1 MRKTVVGMVDS
12 YGTAERIVEDLEL
25 HGIVGNEVEVV
36 SGADEEVLGP
46 VAPSGDPPQEG
57 FADRIR
63 RLFRSLTHS
72 EKRQVHDYYAE
83 DPEFYAS
90 QVRQGRAMVIVRA
103 PDVLE
108 ADRAA
113 EILRRHGA
121 YDPKGGD
128 GPRIFWENDQPE
140 STPPPNEGQKEE
152 TIGNDALTT
161 GGTRA
166 DLEGRGTQIRKAT
179 EF

>member
-25 HGIVGNEVEVV
+25 HGIVGNEVELV

-46 VAPSGDPPQEG
+46 AAPSGAAPREG
-57 FADRIR
+57 LTDKIR
-63 RLFRSLTHS
+63 RFFQSIAYSNEHQAR
-72 EKRQVHDYYAE
+72 DYYVE
-83 DPEFYAS
+83 DQEFYAS

-113 EILRRHGA
+113 EILRQHGA
-121 YDPKGGD
+121 YDPKGGN
-128 GPRIFWENDQPE
+128 GPRIFWDNDRPE
-140 STPPPNEGQKEE
+140 STPPPKEGQKEE
-152 TIGNDALTT
+152 TIGNDALTSSGT
-161 GGTRA
+161 GA
-166 DLEGRGTQIRKAT
+166 DLESRSTPIRKAT
-179 EF
+179 QV